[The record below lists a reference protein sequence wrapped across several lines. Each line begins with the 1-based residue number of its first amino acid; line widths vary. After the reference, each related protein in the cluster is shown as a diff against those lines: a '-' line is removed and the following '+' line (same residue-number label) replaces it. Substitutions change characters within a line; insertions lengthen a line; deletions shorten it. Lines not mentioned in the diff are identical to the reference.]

1 MRAIKFIVLVISELD
16 ITLGVDVHPLRIK
29 IEIKTKYFIYTTSL
43 LIKFV
48 RLAYFYLSLILI
60 INELL

>member
-1 MRAIKFIVLVISELD
+1 VRAIKFIVLVISELD